1 MHLDPAGNPL
11 IVYQDATNQ
20 DIVLARRSAEGAWSR
35 TTLRGDE
42 FEYRGAFGFYTRAR
56 VQGATLWVSSYWWNN
71 QDPAHPDGVEVTQ
84 HAL

>member
-1 MHLDPAGNPL
+1 
-11 IVYQDATNQ
+11 
-20 DIVLARRSAEGAWSR
+20 
-35 TTLRGDE
+35 
-42 FEYRGAFGFYTRAR
+42 